1 MRQPYL
7 TRRELLLAAVA
18 TVPVIRSSA
27 VRDAVVTSIGHRPA
41 RAADGIAE
49 IERRVGGRLGVAA
62 IDTGTGRRIEYRQD
76 ELFPMCSTFKFL
88 AVAATL
94 RRVDDSVDRLE
105 RAVPYSEKDLLDY
118 APITKQHVAEGS
130 MTVTALCAAAIEYS
144 DNTAANLLLKSLGG
158 PAGVT
163 RYARSIKDAVTRLDR
178 DEPTLNTALPGD
190 DRDTTSPAAMLGDM
204 RTVLLGDVL
213 SAMSREQIATWLIA
227 NTTGATK
234 LRAALPSSWRV
245 GDKTG
250 SGQRGATCDIA
261 IIWPPARVPILVTAY
276 LTETGASPTERD
288 AALRDVGR
296 VIVAEFA

>member
-1 MRQPYL
+1 
-7 TRRELLLAAVA
+7 
-18 TVPVIRSSA
+18 
-27 VRDAVVTSIGHRPA
+27 
-41 RAADGIAE
+41 
-49 IERRVGGRLGVAA
+49 
-62 IDTGTGRRIEYRQD
+62 
-76 ELFPMCSTFKFL
+76 MCSTFKLL
-88 AVAATL
+88 AVAAIL
-94 RRVDDSVDRLE
+94 RRMDDNADRLD

-118 APITKQHVAEGS
+118 APITRQHVAEGS
-130 MTVTALCAAAIEYS
+130 MTVAALCAAAIEYS

-163 RYARSIKDAVTRLDR
+163 RYARSIGDAVTRLDR

-204 RTVLLGDVL
+204 RTVLLGVVL
-213 SAMSREQIATWLIA
+213 SAMSRERLATWLLA
-227 NTTGATK
+227 NTTGATR
-234 LRAALPSSWRV
+234 LRAALPPSWRV

-250 SGQRGATCDIA
+250 SGQRGATGDIA

-296 VIVAEFA
+296 VMVAEFA

>member
-7 TRRELLLAAVA
+7 TRRELLLAAVT
-18 TVPVIRSSA
+18 TVPVIRSSE
-27 VRDAVVTSIGHRPA
+27 VRDAVVRSVGRRSA
-41 RAADGIAE
+41 RAADSIAE

-62 IDTGTGRRIEYRQD
+62 IDTGTGQRIEYRQN
-76 ELFPMCSTFKFL
+76 ERFPMCSTFKFI

-94 RRVDDSVDRLE
+94 RRVDDNVDRLE
-105 RAVPYSEKDLLDY
+105 RAVPYTEKDLLDY
-118 APITKQHVAEGS
+118 APITKQHVGDGS
-130 MTVTALCAAAIEYS
+130 MTLAALCAAAIEYS
-144 DNTAANLLLKSLGG
+144 DNTAANLLLTSLGG

-178 DEPTLNTALPGD
+178 NEPTLNAALPGD
-190 DRDTTSPAAMLGDM
+190 ERDTTSPLAMLSDM
-204 RTVLLGDVL
+204 RTILLGDAL
-213 SAMSREQIATWLIA
+213 SAMSRQRLTNWLIA
-227 NTTGATK
+227 NTTGGTK
-234 LRAALPSSWRV
+234 LRAALPPTWRV

-261 IIWPPARVPILVTAY
+261 IMWPPERDPILVTAY

-296 VIVAEFA
+296 AVVAEFV

>member
-1 MRQPYL
+1 M
-7 TRRELLLAAVA
+7 
-18 TVPVIRSSA
+18 VPMIRSST
-27 VRDAVVTSIGHRPA
+27 VRDALAASIGHRP
-41 RAADGIAE
+41 AADGIAE

-62 IDTGTGRRIEYRQD
+62 IDTGTGRRIEYRQ
-76 ELFPMCSTFKFL
+76 EERFPMCSTFKLL
-88 AVAATL
+88 AVAAIL
-94 RRVDDSVDRLE
+94 RRVDDNADRLD

-118 APITKQHVAEGS
+118 APITRQHVAEGS
-130 MTVTALCAAAIEYS
+130 MTVAALCAAAIEYS

-163 RYARSIKDAVTRLDR
+163 RYARSIGDAVTRLDR

-204 RTVLLGDVL
+204 RTVLLGDAL
-213 SAMSREQIATWLIA
+213 SAMSRERLATWLLA

-250 SGQRGATCDIA
+250 SGQRGATGDIA

-296 VIVAEFA
+296 VMVAEFA